1 MEPLVNSL
9 SRPLTAGRL
18 RSFLTRRD
26 HSLFTEEAGIKIG
39 KIDQCGK
46 IAEYPVPANDEG

>member
-46 IAEYPVPANDEG
+46 ITEYPVPTNDEG